1 MTDPFIAFYVI
12 PAAVILDQIVGDP
25 LWLPHPVRW
34 MGRAIEKL
42 ETVFRPLALPLVV
55 SGGLFSAVLILGT
68 WLAGWA
74 VCSAAHRLHPL
85 AGLAVEALIVFYCIS
100 AKSLAEAAMA
110 VWRHLKPG
118 RIEQA
123 RASVAM
129 IVGRET
135 KNLDGPAIAR
145 AAVET
150 VAENLVDGFISP
162 LFFAA
167 IGGAP
172 LALAYR
178 MVNTLDSM
186 VGYKNERYMD
196 FGKVAARIDDI
207 ANFLPARIS
216 VAVIALAARIL
227 NRRGRETLTVGF
239 SQGRR
244 HASPNSGFSEAAF
257 AGALMVK
264 LGGPNVYHGKL
275 VEKPFIGEQFGP
287 VGIHHIPMAC
297 DLMLLSALIWT
308 LGASFLR
315 IIPVCW

>member
-25 LWLPHPVRW
+25 VWMPHPVRW

-42 ETVFRPLALPLVV
+42 EAEFRCLALPLVV
-55 SGGLFSAVLILGT
+55 SGGLFAVALILAT
-68 WLAGWA
+68 WLAGWVLA
-74 VCSAAHRLHPL
+74 AAAHWLHPL

-100 AKSLAEAAMA
+100 ARSLAEAAMA

-118 RIEQA
+118 RIEEA

-135 KNLDGPAIAR
+135 RNLDGPAIAR

-150 VAENLVDGFISP
+150 VAENLVDGFIAP

-186 VGYKNERYMD
+186 VGYKNERYID

-207 ANFLPARIS
+207 ANFIPARIS
-216 VAVIALAARIL
+216 VAVIALAAQIL
-227 NRRGRETLTVGF
+227 CQRGRQTLTVGF
-239 SQGRR
+239 AQGRR
-244 HASPNSGFSEAAF
+244 HASPNSGFSEASF
-257 AGALMVK
+257 AGALEIK

-275 VEKPFIGEQFGP
+275 VEKPFIGEQFAD
-287 VGIHHIPMAC
+287 VSLHHIPRAC
-297 DLMLLSALIWT
+297 DLMLMAALI
-308 LGASFLR
+308 GAAGALVLQLL
-315 IIPVCW
+315 PVLW